1 MVKMEEPLQGED
13 HMQHS
18 YCFSLTE
25 LSAPTFDPVAFV
37 QRTSEHVSLEALK
50 ADLDRFY
57 KKVESDL
64 LALINRNYTD
74 FVEISSKLEGMDEK
88 LHKVSQPLEH
98 VKSKGV
104 GVLRQTKETLLRL
117 DEMISKLSE
126 TQRKK
131 AFLSSVLTADSLL
144 KKAHTILKKI
154 DSSGSN
160 SSKYNKNVDS
170 AVQ

>member
-1 MVKMEEPLQGED
+1 MVKMVEPLQGED

-88 LHKVSQPLEH
+88 LQKVSQ
-98 VKSKGV
+98 
-104 GVLRQTKETLLRL
+104 TT
-117 DEMISKLSE
+117 
-126 TQRKK
+126 
-131 AFLSSVLTADSLL
+131 
-144 KKAHTILKKI
+144 
-154 DSSGSN
+154 
-160 SSKYNKNVDS
+160 
-170 AVQ
+170 

>member
-1 MVKMEEPLQGED
+1 M
-13 HMQHS
+13 
-18 YCFSLTE
+18 
-25 LSAPTFDPVAFV
+25 
-37 QRTSEHVSLEALK
+37 EALK

-88 LHKVSQPLEH
+88 LQKVSQPLEH

-144 KKAHTILKKI
+144 KRLIL
-154 DSSGSN
+154 S
-160 SSKYNKNVDS
+160 
-170 AVQ
+170 